1 MAGSG
6 KGVLRI
12 AIEDFFETTG
22 IGRWIHSWYTQ
33 FAENFEVS
41 LANEFG
47 ELFDQLK
54 DAPVI
59 GKWFDRSRY
68 KGTGS
73 EHETGILILVG
84 FLIGVAAQ
92 FASGLIAPY
101 IKTLN
106 YKSDRQAKSARL
118 TPQYILE
125 LIRRDPTWV
134 NKVYDDL
141 YQLGYDDDR
150 IHAIGKILEKQL
162 GVDEDIALWRRGII
176 SDNELNLRLFRL
188 WYTQE
193 DTELIKK
200 LSEVI
205 PGIQDLIRMAVREAW
220 REDVVKR
227 FEYDADYPTEVEEW
241 ANKQGLS
248 PDWVKRYWRAHW
260 ELPAVGDGYEMLHRL
275 RPGRT
280 DVPFTKDDL
289 ELLLRTADIP
299 RFFRDRLIAISY
311 QPYNR
316 VDIRRM
322 YKIGVLNS
330 DEVYQA
336 YLDLGYDDEHARR
349 LTEFTIKYE
358 TGDVDTKKEKYAEL
372 SLGVL
377 KDGYL
382 KGVIPENEL
391 VKRVSNLG
399 YDADETRMI
408 VDLYR
413 LEKSVSD
420 KPAIKSEL
428 KSKIRSI
435 VEAGYTLG
443 LIDRDKATQYLS
455 SAGWLDA
462 DISSYLDLL
471 DYTLTLQD
479 TSNKIDS
486 IHKLYLSRLLSD
498 QEVYAELGKLAIPDT
513 YQRRLLSNWGLELT
527 TKQRL
532 LTESQY
538 RAAMLK
544 GIITVDDYKLALSGL
559 GYGDYEIDLLVK
571 LYTPTGGTK

>member
-1 MAGSG
+1 
-6 KGVLRI
+6 
-12 AIEDFFETTG
+12 
-22 IGRWIHSWYTQ
+22 
-33 FAENFEVS
+33 
-41 LANEFG
+41 
-47 ELFDQLK
+47 
-54 DAPVI
+54 
-59 GKWFDRSRY
+59 
-68 KGTGS
+68 
-73 EHETGILILVG
+73 
-84 FLIGVAAQ
+84 
-92 FASGLIAPY
+92 
-101 IKTLN
+101 
-106 YKSDRQAKSARL
+106 
-118 TPQYILE
+118 
-125 LIRRDPTWV
+125 
-134 NKVYDDL
+134 
-141 YQLGYDDDR
+141 
-150 IHAIGKILEKQL
+150 
-162 GVDEDIALWRRGII
+162 
-176 SDNELNLRLFRL
+176 
-188 WYTQE
+188 
-193 DTELIKK
+193 
-200 LSEVI
+200 
-205 PGIQDLIRMAVREAW
+205 
-220 REDVVKR
+220 
-227 FEYDADYPTEVEEW
+227 
-241 ANKQGLS
+241 
-248 PDWVKRYWRAHW
+248 
-260 ELPAVGDGYEMLHRL
+260 
-275 RPGRT
+275 
-280 DVPFTKDDL
+280 
-289 ELLLRTADIP
+289 
-299 RFFRDRLIAISY
+299 
-311 QPYNR
+311 
-316 VDIRRM
+316 
-322 YKIGVLNS
+322 VLNA

-336 YLDLGYDDEHARR
+336 YLDLGYDEEHARR
-349 LTEFTIKYE
+349 LTDFTIKYE

-435 VEAGYTLG
+435 VEAGYSLG

-538 RAAMLK
+538 RVAWVK
-544 GIITVDDYKLALSGL
+544 GIITEDDYRTALSGL
-559 GYGDYEIDLLVK
+559 GYGDYEIELLVK
-571 LYTPTGGTK
+571 LYAPTGGTK

>member
-1 MAGSG
+1 M
-6 KGVLRI
+6 
-12 AIEDFFETTG
+12 
-22 IGRWIHSWYTQ
+22 
-33 FAENFEVS
+33 
-41 LANEFG
+41 
-47 ELFDQLK
+47 
-54 DAPVI
+54 
-59 GKWFDRSRY
+59 
-68 KGTGS
+68 
-73 EHETGILILVG
+73 
-84 FLIGVAAQ
+84 
-92 FASGLIAPY
+92 
-101 IKTLN
+101 
-106 YKSDRQAKSARL
+106 
-118 TPQYILE
+118 
-125 LIRRDPTWV
+125 
-134 NKVYDDL
+134 YD
-141 YQLGYDDDR
+141 LGYADDHVR
-150 IHAIGKILEKQL
+150 ALEMISEKQL
-162 GVDEDIALWRRGII
+162 SVNEIITAWLRGLLSDYEMGDRLFKQWYRDEDIAII
-176 SDNELNLRLFRL
+176 R
-188 WYTQE
+188 
-193 DTELIKK
+193 K

-205 PGIQDLIRMAVREAW
+205 PGIQDLIRLAVREAW
-220 REDVVKR
+220 NDETSRR
-227 FEYDADYPTEVEEW
+227 FEYDADYPAQVEEW
-241 ANKQGLS
+241 AKKQGLS
-248 PDWVKRYWRAHW
+248 PDWVRRYWRAHW
-260 ELPAVGDGYEMLHRL
+260 ELPSVGDGYEMLHRL

-299 RFFRDRLIAISY
+299 RFFRERLIAISY

-322 YKIGVLNS
+322 YKIGILS
-330 DEVYQA
+330 KDEVYQA
-336 YLDLGYDDEHARR
+336 YLDLGYDEEHAKN
-349 LTEFTIKYE
+349 LTEFTVKYE
-358 TGDVDTKKEKYAEL
+358 TGDTDTKQEKYREL

-382 KGVIPENEL
+382 KGVIAEDEL
-391 VKRVSNLG
+391 VKRITKLG

-455 SAGWLDA
+455 SVGWIDA

-479 TSNKIDS
+479 TSNKVES
-486 IHKLYLSRLLSD
+486 IHKLYISRLITE

-527 TKQRL
+527 TKQRM

-544 GIITVDDYKLALSGL
+544 GIITVDDYRTALSGL